1 MPNRIKSE
9 WSSCRWPYSEEY
21 ADACECY
28 VIKIPYGKLYL
39 HRAIR
44 KWVDAE
50 LQARLDA
57 LGTGAVEVDPNFSYC
72 VSCGHNSDRS
82 YSGYTGTA
90 DLEAAKVFALTQEA
104 KLNEHEVRL

>member
-1 MPNRIKSE
+1 MAKKHE
-9 WSSCRWPYSEEY
+9 WLPCRWPYSDEY

-39 HRAIR
+39 HRETHR
-44 KWVDAE
+44 WVDAE
-50 LQARLDA
+50 LQARLEAIGCGDI
-57 LGTGAVEVDPNFSYC
+57 DPNFRYC